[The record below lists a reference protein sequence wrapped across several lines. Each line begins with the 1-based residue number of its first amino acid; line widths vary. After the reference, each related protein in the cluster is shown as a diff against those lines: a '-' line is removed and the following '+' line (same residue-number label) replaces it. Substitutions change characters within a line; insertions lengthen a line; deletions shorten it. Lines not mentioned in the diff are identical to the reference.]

1 MILIVKYMKS
11 STKKG
16 AKDITNDQNLNKDV
30 VLYLI
35 SVVLYL
41 IFCAPLYISVVFY
54 LIFHAP
60 LSISVVL
67 YLILELNKDITDDQN
82 LNKDDPFTNASS
94 DPY

>member
-1 MILIVKYMKS
+1 MKIS
-11 STKKG
+11 IRRG
-16 AKDITNDQNLNKDV
+16 AKDITNDQNLNKYV

-35 SVVLYL
+35 L
-41 IFCAPLYISVVFY
+41 FK
-54 LIFHAP
+54 P